1 MLIRDQQ
8 VKGEL
13 PWRWCNN
20 YDKTIEAKR
29 YFSYKNYKTVY
40 QSLGSASLTRARASR
55 IHLSIVYSP
64 QNDTPYNL

>member
-8 VKGEL
+8 VKGVL

-29 YFSYKNYKTVY
+29 YFS
-40 QSLGSASLTRARASR
+40 
-55 IHLSIVYSP
+55 
-64 QNDTPYNL
+64 